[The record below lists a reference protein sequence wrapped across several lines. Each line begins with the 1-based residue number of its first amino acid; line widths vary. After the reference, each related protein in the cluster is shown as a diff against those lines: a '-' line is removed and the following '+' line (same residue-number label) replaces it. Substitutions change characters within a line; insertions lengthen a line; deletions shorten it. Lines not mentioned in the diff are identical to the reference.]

1 MRIIGYIGIFAA
13 VTCLI
18 VTADVTYAAV
28 GCELNDPDRDI
39 KRAFPDATGYKT
51 DFLTIKEMG
60 GAPLKEELET
70 KLGDK
75 FDEVYETVDV
85 PYAYYSVLK
94 GTNVIGRMH
103 GVNQKGKYGGMQLII
118 STGLDGRIVHF
129 YYQKISSPEAKK
141 FRADNFTKQ
150 FIGLSLEDFMNS
162 AVPDGKIGK
171 IKDPTEKSAE
181 DFKSTI
187 RGLKKNV
194 LMLDQFV
201 NKAKKNI

>member
-1 MRIIGYIGIFAA
+1 MFAA
-13 VTCLI
+13 VACLI
-18 VTADVTYAAV
+18 VSANATYAAV

-39 KRAFPDATGYKT
+39 KRAFSDATGYKT
-51 DFLTIKEMG
+51 DFISIKEMG
-60 GAPLKEELET
+60 GEVLRAELEK

-75 FDEVYETVDV
+75 FDDVYETSDV

-118 STGLDGRIVHF
+118 STDLDGKIVHF

-141 FRADNFTKQ
+141 FRAEDFIKQ
-150 FIGLSLEDFMNS
+150 FIGLTLSDFTDSTNQE
-162 AVPDGKIGK
+162 GKLAK
-171 IKDPTEKSAE
+171 VKDPTEKSTE

-187 RGLKKNV
+187 RGLKKN
-194 LMLDQFV
+194 MLLLNEFV
-201 NKAKKNI
+201 SKAKKNM